1 MEAWMAATAK
11 LAQAARAK
19 ARERRIALD
28 KHRAERD
35 ARVEATAAAVF
46 TAIAARQAAHGE
58 VHLAEKSI
66 ADGLATLLSDG
77 LSAEQ
82 AAELCEL
89 TPADVRRLVRQH
101 KSPRAHTAASPTSV
115 HSDGAV
121 HR

>member
-1 MEAWMAATAK
+1 MARTAR

-28 KHRAERD
+28 KDRAARD
-35 ARVEATAAAVF
+35 ACIEATAAAVF
-46 TAIAARQAAHGE
+46 TAIAARQTAQQD
-58 VHLAEKSI
+58 VRVAEKSI
-66 ADGLATLLSDG
+66 ADSLQQLLAVG

-101 KSPRAHTAASPTSV
+101 GRESLTTAE
-115 HSDGAV
+115 AV
-121 HR
+121 HREAAIHR